1 MKKIILLMLMLSP
14 YTNTEEYSSSV
25 VELECE
31 SKNQFRIYDFE
42 NDVFYSRGKQGG
54 TRMQNDYDIQIPR
67 SINNNSEPYLKYC
80 TNMTCTLAT
89 PNGDVYESYK
99 MKKKCSWGDQKD
111 LKAIFAKRVEK
122 AVSVIPVFKER
133 NQLIN
138 NTGTD

>member
-1 MKKIILLMLMLSP
+1 MLMLSP
-14 YTNTEEYSSSV
+14 YTSTEEYSSSV

-31 SKNQFRIYDFE
+31 SKNQFRIYDFK

-54 TRMQNDYDIQIPR
+54 ARMQNDYDIQIPR
-67 SINNNSEPYLKYC
+67 SINNNNEPYLKYC

-89 PNGDVYESYK
+89 TNGDVYESYK

-133 NQLIN
+133 KQLIN